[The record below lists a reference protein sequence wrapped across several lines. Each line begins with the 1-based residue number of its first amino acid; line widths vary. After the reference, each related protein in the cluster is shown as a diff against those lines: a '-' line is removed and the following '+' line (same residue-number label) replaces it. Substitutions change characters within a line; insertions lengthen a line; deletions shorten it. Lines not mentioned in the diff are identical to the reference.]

1 MTNNKEI
8 NDIELIQKYA
18 QEIATSTAAIIKHD
32 IIITSTDGR
41 IIGASKKKR
50 IGQLHEASLEV
61 IQSGVAS
68 ETTEKQARRFKG
80 TLPGV
85 TFPIQNL
92 SGRTVGTMAL
102 TGHPDEVRPF
112 GLIVK
117 KQIEILLRERELY
130 RYSVS
135 RENITQNLIQD
146 LEAFVP
152 GVSNETMLQSRAI
165 ELGYDPS
172 LFYIAVVVDLY
183 QFGRY
188 AMALR
193 GDRNDGYN
201 EVEMRILNVKRSV
214 LAELRSIFSHPRN
227 ISSISGNNRFV
238 VLQAM
243 KTSDCG
249 DPQHEKAALART
261 RKLSLQLLDRLDA
274 YGLKAA
280 IGIGS
285 PAGDIA
291 ELSLSCQEA
300 RKALMLGKKFE
311 QRPGVYCIADFRM
324 EDVITTI
331 DAAVRIRFIRSQTNN
346 LLNKSDWPDIE
357 KTIRAWCESGF
368 SLIKSAKMLHIHR
381 NTLIYRLE
389 KINRLTGCDIHDFRT
404 CFNFYFALLL
414 NQYSGPTAKENHRRP
429 EEGQP
434 LPTETSTTGRA
445 EGAEASAS
453 GRSNP

>member
-1 MTNNKEI
+1 MINKEN

-18 QEIATSTAAIIKHD
+18 QEIAVSTASVIKHD
-32 IIITSTDGR
+32 IIITSTDGK
-41 IIGASKKKR
+41 IIGASRKER

-61 IQSGVAS
+61 LQNGVAS
-68 ETTEKQARRFKG
+68 ETTEKQALRFKG

-102 TGHPDEVRPF
+102 TGHPDEVRCF

-130 RYSVS
+130 SYSVS
-135 RENITQNLIQD
+135 RESITQNLIQD

-152 GVSNETMLQSRAI
+152 GVSNETMLQSRAM
-165 ELGYDPS
+165 EMGYDPS
-172 LFYIAVVVDLY
+172 LYYIAVVVDLY

-188 AMALR
+188 AMSLR
-193 GDRNDGYN
+193 GEAGDDGDSK
-201 EVEMRILNVKRSV
+201 VELRILNVKRSV
-214 LAELRSIFSHPRN
+214 LHELRSIFPHPRN

-238 VLQAM
+238 MLQAM
-243 KTSDCG
+243 KPSDHD
-249 DPQHEKAALART
+249 DPQREKAVLT
-261 RKLSLQLLDRLDA
+261 QTKELSFALLDRIGA

-300 RKALMLGKKFE
+300 RKALLLGKKFE

-331 DAAVRIRFIRSQTNN
+331 DAAVRIRFIRSQTDN
-346 LLNKSDWPDIE
+346 LSNKSDWAEIG

-368 SLIKSAKMLHIHR
+368 SLIKTAKALHIHR

-389 KINRLTGCDIHDFRT
+389 KINRLTGSDIHDFRT
-404 CFNFYFALLL
+404 CFNLYFALLL
-414 NQYSGPTAKENHRRP
+414 HQYSGPTAKENH
-429 EEGQP
+429 
-434 LPTETSTTGRA
+434 L
-445 EGAEASAS
+445 
-453 GRSNP
+453 